1 MDLRLTLMLIVNTL
15 TILMSLIAIYKSNEA
30 IDSGMESIEKIMK
43 HIEIKER
50 IEEERIEEEQKEIKY
65 EQAVKDIL
73 ETLPKGSVEIIN
85 QPFSN
90 KIIIQIHKNVFMEE

>member
-1 MDLRLTLMLIVNTL
+1 MDFYTVFIFVLNIAS
-15 TILMSLIAIYKSNEA
+15 ILMSIVALKRV
-30 IDSGMESIEKIMK
+30 DESIDLEAYYYCKNKRKVDEMKESQEKEKKVTTKITS
-43 HIEIKER
+43 
-50 IEEERIEEEQKEIKY
+50 Y

-90 KIIIQIHKNVFMEE
+90 TIIIKIQKNVFREE

>member
-1 MDLRLTLMLIVNTL
+1 MDLRLTLVIISDTL
-15 TILMSLIAIYKSNEA
+15 AIIIALIAIYKSNET
-30 IDSGMESIEKIMK
+30 IDSGMDSIEKIMK
-43 HIEIKER
+43 HIEIK
-50 IEEERIEEEQKEIKY
+50 ERIEEEQKEIKY

-90 KIIIQIHKNVFMEE
+90 KIIIEIQKNVFREE

>member
-1 MDLRLTLMLIVNTL
+1 MDLHLTLVLIADTL
-15 TILMSLIAIYKSNEA
+15 AIIMSLIAIYKSNET
-30 IDSGMESIEKIMK
+30 IDSGMDSIKKIMK
-43 HIEIKER
+43 HIEIK
-50 IEEERIEEEQKEIKY
+50 ERIEEEQKEIKY

-90 KIIIQIHKNVFMEE
+90 KIIIEIQKNVFREE

>member
-1 MDLRLTLMLIVNTL
+1 MDLHLTLVLIADTL
-15 TILMSLIAIYKSNEA
+15 AIIMSLIAIYKSNET
-30 IDSGMESIEKIMK
+30 IDSGMDSIEKIMK

-50 IEEERIEEEQKEIKY
+50 IEEEQKELKY

-90 KIIIQIHKNVFMEE
+90 KIIIEIQKNVFREE

>member
-43 HIEIKER
+43 HIEIKEG

>member
-1 MDLRLTLMLIVNTL
+1 MDLHLTLVLIADTL
-15 TILMSLIAIYKSNEA
+15 AIIMSLIAIYKSNET
-30 IDSGMESIEKIMK
+30 INSGMDSIEKIMK
-43 HIEIKER
+43 HIEIK
-50 IEEERIEEEQKEIKY
+50 ERIEEEQKEIKY

-90 KIIIQIHKNVFMEE
+90 KIIIEIQKNVFREE

>member
-1 MDLRLTLMLIVNTL
+1 MDLRLTLMLVVNTL
-15 TILMSLIAIYKSNEA
+15 TILMSLIAIYKSNET
-30 IDSGMESIEKIMK
+30 IDSGMESIEKIIK
-43 HIEIKER
+43 HIEIKK
-50 IEEERIEEEQKEIKY
+50 RIEEEQKEIKY
-65 EQAVKDIL
+65 EQTVKDIL

>member
-1 MDLRLTLMLIVNTL
+1 MDLRLTLMLVVNTL
-15 TILMSLIAIYKSNEA
+15 TILMSLIAIYKSNET
-30 IDSGMESIEKIMK
+30 IDSGMESIEKIIK
-43 HIEIKER
+43 HIEIKK
-50 IEEERIEEEQKEIKY
+50 RIEEEQKEIKY

>member
-1 MDLRLTLMLIVNTL
+1 MDLHLTLVLIADTL
-15 TILMSLIAIYKSNEA
+15 AIIMSLIAIYKSNET
-30 IDSGMESIEKIMK
+30 IDSGMDSIEKIMK
-43 HIEIKER
+43 HIEIK
-50 IEEERIEEEQKEIKY
+50 ERIEEEQKEIKY

-90 KIIIQIHKNVFMEE
+90 KIIIEIQKNVFREE

>member
-1 MDLRLTLMLIVNTL
+1 MDLRLTLVLIADTL
-15 TILMSLIAIYKSNEA
+15 AIIMSLIAIYKSNET

-50 IEEERIEEEQKEIKY
+50 IEEEQKEIKY
-65 EQAVKDIL
+65 EKAVKDIL
-73 ETLPKGSVEIIN
+73 DTLPKGSVEIIN

-90 KIIIQIHKNVFMEE
+90 KIIIEIHKNIFMEE

>member
-1 MDLRLTLMLIVNTL
+1 MDLRLTLVLIADTL
-15 TILMSLIAIYKSNEA
+15 AIIMSLIAIYKSNET

-50 IEEERIEEEQKEIKY
+50 IEEEQKEIKY

-73 ETLPKGSVEIIN
+73 DTLPKGSVKIIN

-90 KIIIQIHKNVFMEE
+90 KIIIEIHKNIFMEE